1 MGIETVSDI
10 VRVHGVGRAGKTALV
25 QGERTLTWGK
35 LLALYKAGL
44 V

>member
-1 MGIETVSDI
+1 MMAASVSDMPKQPNGQPI
-10 VRVHGVGRAGKTALV
+10 YSKVDADWA
-25 QGERTLTWGK
+25 WAK